1 MLLKMVLAP
10 HEPAES
16 FVDHYAKLL
25 PESDAQ
31 EFQKV
36 LDMKGL
42 KRGEQNVLTEVFRT
56 RIPTAAALPT
66 SRSEGGTAA
75 QLLSALAITTPEH
88 ESSRIRR
95 LEKII
100 KKRL

>member
-1 MLLKMVLAP
+1 MTKAEMLLKMVLAP

-36 LDMKGL
+36 LDMKV
-42 KRGEQNVLTEVFRT
+42 RVS
-56 RIPTAAALPT
+56 AMST
-66 SRSEGGTAA
+66 SS
-75 QLLSALAITTPEH
+75 LLGMG
-88 ESSRIRR
+88 SSGC
-95 LEKII
+95 
-100 KKRL
+100 